1 MTLWR
6 NASLV
11 ISGMM
16 FMLLTASSQTVL
28 VPIRHPV
35 YEFVDRLEAS
45 YRIGIPSFVRPMSR
59 MDVAEYL
66 DRVRRTPGL
75 TRHDRDQTEFYA
87 EEFQDELR
95 RLHAKD
101 SLVTVAET
109 DRWHLA
115 HIRTTTPVDGSLMFD
130 FVGAAGYQKKQSVAD
145 VFTRS
150 SGIRARGY
158 VSSSIGFS
166 MLWTDNARRGMPHDA
181 RSYRV
186 PEQGVVR
193 GPGSSSNYE
202 YEIAE
207 GAFTW
212 SNDWLRI
219 GVDKHDRWYG
229 SGRVGAIILSDKAP
243 SFPALSLQ
251 IRLAEWLHFDYTHGW
266 LFSDSLDLDRTQP
279 FYAGF
284 ERQKIYAGKYF
295 VTHAVTARPADGL
308 QIALGESIIYSESVQ
323 PLFLIPVISFRAADR
338 WSRASTGNSQ
348 FFADVR
354 WTPVA
359 GVTAYGTGY
368 VDELDASKIFSPDE
382 PDFDYHIAYT
392 VGLLATDIHMKL
404 TGLAS
409 DTRIEFSRVYPYV
422 YANPKITQQ
431 YTSHQVVLGH
441 WMGANA
447 DHLLVE
453 HVLRPWRAVSI
464 RATAS
469 LLRSGEWREFLPSPP
484 RHQPAFLYGHEYSVA
499 TLSGAVTWQPLHD
512 VSFVGEIMKTTITR
526 GPNFT
531 LTPWVDGLTLRVGA
545 SYGVY

>member
-1 MTLWR
+1 MTLR
-6 NASLV
+6 NFAGIL
-11 ISGMM
+11 IGG
-16 FMLLTASSQTVL
+16 MLLMLQTALSQTVQ

-35 YEFVDRLEAS
+35 YDLMDRLETS
-45 YRIGIPSFVRPMSR
+45 YRMGIPSFVRPLSR
-59 MDVAEYL
+59 MDVAECL
-66 DRVRRTPGL
+66 DRALRKPEL
-75 TRHDRDQTEFYA
+75 TLHDREQVLFYA
-87 EEFQDELR
+87 EEFQDELL
-95 RLHAKD
+95 RLHVGD
-101 SLVTVAET
+101 TLVAVAET
-109 DRWHLA
+109 GRWHLA
-115 HIRTTTPVDGSLMFD
+115 HIRTAAPVEGSLVFD
-130 FVGAAGYQKKQSVAD
+130 FVGALGYEKKQSVAD

-150 SGIRARGY
+150 SGIRAFGY
-158 VSSSIGFS
+158 VSSTIGFS
-166 MLWTDNARRGMPHDA
+166 MLWTDNARRGMPYDA

-193 GPGSSSNYE
+193 GPGSSSNFE

-219 GVDKHDRWYG
+219 GVDKHDRWHG

-251 IRLAEWLHFDYTHGW
+251 IRLADWLHFDYTHGW

-295 VTHAVTARPADGL
+295 VTHAVTARPADDL
-308 QIALGESIIYSESVQ
+308 QVALGESIIYSDVVQ

-338 WSRASTGNSQ
+338 WTRASTGNSQ

-359 GVTAYGTGY
+359 GMTAYATGY

-382 PDFDYHIAYT
+382 PDFDYHVAYT

-409 DTRIEFSRVYPYV
+409 DTRVEFSRVYPYV

-447 DHLLVE
+447 DHVLVE
-453 HVLRPWRAVSI
+453 HVLRPWRAVAI

-484 RHQPAFLYGHEYSVA
+484 RHQPAFLYGHEYSIA
-499 TLSGAVTWQPLHD
+499 TIAGEVTWRPLHD
-512 VSFVGEIMKTTITR
+512 VSVVGEIMKTSITR

-531 LTPWVDGLTLRVGA
+531 VTPWVEGTTLRVGA